1 MKHLKNTKC
10 LENNENSKILYNA
23 FILLN
28 RNVDLCQKRLK
39 NLQCTTFYEKRDGIK
54 RNTLFGKIKHC
65 GIGLIDIG
73 SKVFDAT
80 ASCISRIV
88 NLESTLQNSQKFLF
102 MT

>member
-1 MKHLKNTKC
+1 MKIPRYCTTPLFYKTEM
-10 LENNENSKILYNA
+10 LILMLML
-23 FILLN
+23 IK
-28 RNVDLCQKRLK
+28 KRLK

-65 GIGLIDIG
+65 GIGIIDIG